1 MSISPGTRKKRAAL
15 SSALAA
21 AGVRERTGLDG
32 VDLVPH
38 LTDRDVKP
46 VDRDLYWRFWNQS
59 AIRSGDWKY
68 IVTGSGRQ
76 LLFNLRR
83 DKEEKHSLLAEHQER
98 AVAMRAK
105 LIRWTNQL
113 RPIGL
118 PVDEPNGQER
128 RWYEH
133 YFQATGQ
140 VPIK

>member
-1 MSISPGTRKKRAAL
+1 MTAT
-15 SSALAA
+15 ALAA
-21 AGVRERTGLDG
+21 AGVSERSGLDG

-38 LTDRDVKP
+38 LNARVIKP
-46 VDRDLYWRFWNQS
+46 IKRDLYWRFWNQA
-59 AIRSGDWKY
+59 AICGGDWKY
-68 IVTGSGRQ
+68 IVTGSGRE

-83 DKEEKHSLLAEHQER
+83 DKEEKHSLLAEQQER

-105 LIRWTNQL
+105 LSRWTSQL
-113 RPIGL
+113 RPAGL
-118 PVDEPNGQER
+118 PADQPNGQER